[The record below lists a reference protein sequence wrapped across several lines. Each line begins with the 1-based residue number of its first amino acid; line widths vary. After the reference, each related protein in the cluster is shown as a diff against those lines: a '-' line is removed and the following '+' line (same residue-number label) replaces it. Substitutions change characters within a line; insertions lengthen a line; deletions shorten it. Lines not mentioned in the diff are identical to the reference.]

1 MFTFQLGERKAD
13 EARSQVPTHSNAL
26 EAAAASTAG
35 RQGVSLQTQDFPHLN
50 SVINRPIVFADPGH
64 LSRCLRDKSDVA
76 YFANEPTKTLKISIC
91 NWKNR
96 TPLLFPVI
104 MQLLAHLP
112 PAWSR
117 RMDPISSTSRSVTQ
131 PSLLCG
137 TSGAESHLRG
147 DFCGGEGGDVT
158 QESPARMHRLSGF
171 RSDHTS
177 PPHSL
182 SLRVFS
188 LPPSYYRDILVVL
201 TCEVGSHVLSMGRV
215 CRSPNES
222 SSEAVVSCADSQIQ
236 LQRAFVHAIG
246 VHKSVAV
253 LQRPHLWWGLMDIVR
268 FFHHHVFLL
277 RNQFSSSSENL
288 LGQVSWISRSEGTL
302 VLANGYSIRS
312 REPQETSRIRKFTA
326 RDCLSFMG
334 SDTRRSAQKINH
346 ESLIYIRIYELRS
359 FLINA
364 SKVLACVC
372 RTQHSRKNREA
383 GKLPDNLPEALIEKL
398 SAHVLWAGSES
409 CALAER
415 TP

>member
-1 MFTFQLGERKAD
+1 MQPALGRRPVPRLLSPDAQSRHN
-13 EARSQVPTHSNAL
+13 RSPFGDGPDRTHSETQPGSGCNQL
-26 EAAAASTAG
+26 HPEG
-35 RQGVSLQTQDFPHLN
+35 RPESPRPAQPQSPGRKRFGLN
-50 SVINRPIVFADPGH
+50 LRKTRH
-64 LSRCLRDKSDVA
+64 LSRCLRDDKSDVA

-91 NWKNR
+91 N
-96 TPLLFPVI
+96 
-104 MQLLAHLP
+104 
-112 PAWSR
+112 
-117 RMDPISSTSRSVTQ
+117 
-131 PSLLCG
+131 C
-137 TSGAESHLRG
+137 GAESHLRG

-236 LQRAFVHAIG
+236 LQQAFVHAIG

-398 SAHVLWAGSES
+398 SAHVLWAG
-409 CALAER
+409 
-415 TP
+415 